1 MDLFISYLLGALG
14 GIIWALMGAGYHKIG
29 NPEFSFSSI
38 NFIKTVIVGAALG
51 GTSIY
56 YGQSVDIFASSAT
69 ALSIT
74 AVVDRLL
81 NMLFKKVTS

>member
-1 MDLFISYLLGALG
+1 MDVFISYLLGALG
-14 GIIWALMGAGYHKIG
+14 GIFWALMGAGYHKIG
-29 NPEFSFSSI
+29 NPDFSFSII
-38 NFIKTVIVGAALG
+38 NFIKTVIIGAVLG

-69 ALSIT
+69 ALSLT

-81 NMLFKKVTS
+81 NMFFKKVTN